1 MKLENNKVNSRK
13 LYSIGYCRNIDKYI
27 LECCVPGSAY
37 YDMYYEISKEEFD
50 RYEEDSSELDKLVDY
65 IRRNNYKSDRLLFSD
80 LSKDNSIEQAELMK
94 KAKQKQG

>member
-1 MKLENNKVNSRK
+1 MKLENNKVNSRN
-13 LYSIGYCRNIDKYI
+13 LYCIGYCSNIDKYI
-27 LECCVPGSAY
+27 LECCVPGSVY
-37 YDMYYEISKEEFD
+37 YNMYYEISKEEFD

>member
-37 YDMYYEISKEEFD
+37 YNMYYEISKEEFD

>member
-13 LYSIGYCRNIDKYI
+13 LYSISYCRNIDKYI